1 MLLILSIRSK
11 KTHNP
16 KPKLRRERLNMRVVV
31 DPGHAGRNID
41 PGAVNAT
48 TGLQEADVALSVSRL
63 VEKYLLAVGY
73 EVKLTRID
81 WEQAETDDLSY
92 RTALAN
98 DWGADIFI
106 SLHCNSAENPRA
118 EGYEVWTS
126 PGDTLG
132 DTLATSLYRQIADEF
147 PDRKGRT
154 DYSDGDPD
162 KESRFYVLVHT
173 DAPACL
179 VEMAFISNE
188 EEAALLADAAWQDRY
203 ARAIARGVTDYFVA
217 MEG

>member
-1 MLLILSIRSK
+1 M
-11 KTHNP
+11 
-16 KPKLRRERLNMRVVV
+16 LNMKVVI

-41 PGAVNAT
+41 PGAVNGS
-48 TGLQEADVALSVSRL
+48 TGLQEADVALVISRQ
-63 VEKYLLAVGY
+63 VANYLLNVGY
-73 EVKLTRID
+73 EVKLTRTE
-81 WEQAETDDLSY
+81 WEQEETDDLSY

-106 SLHCNSAENPRA
+106 SLHCNSAANQSA

-126 PGDTLG
+126 QGNTLG
-132 DTLATSLYRQIADEF
+132 DKLATCIYGQIAAEF
-147 PDRKGRT
+147 PDRAGRT

-179 VEMAFISNE
+179 VEMAFISNDA
-188 EEAALLADAAWQDRY
+188 EAALLADAAWQDRY
-203 ARAIARGVTDYFVA
+203 ARAIALGVTDYFAA

>member
-1 MLLILSIRSK
+1 MK
-11 KTHNP
+11 
-16 KPKLRRERLNMRVVV
+16 VVI

-41 PGAVNAT
+41 PGAVNGS
-48 TGLQEADVALSVSRL
+48 TGLQEADVALVISRQ
-63 VEKYLLAVGY
+63 VANYLLNVGY
-73 EVKLTRID
+73 EVKLTRTE
-81 WEQAETDDLSY
+81 WEQEETDDLSY

-106 SLHCNSAENPRA
+106 SLHCNSAENPSA
-118 EGYEVWTS
+118 EGYEIWTS
-126 PGDTLG
+126 PGQTEG
-132 DTLATSLYRQIADEF
+132 DRLATCIYKQIAAEF
-147 PDRKGRT
+147 PDRAGRT

-179 VEMAFISNE
+179 VEMAFISNDA
-188 EEAALLADAAWQDRY
+188 EAALLADAAWQDRY

>member
-1 MLLILSIRSK
+1 
-11 KTHNP
+11 
-16 KPKLRRERLNMRVVV
+16 MRIVI
-31 DPGHAGRNID
+31 DPGHAGRNVD

-48 TGLQEADVALSVSRL
+48 MGLQEADIALMISRL
-63 VEKYLLAVGY
+63 VENYLLKIGY
-73 EVKLTRID
+73 EVKLTRTER
-81 WEQAETDDLSY
+81 EQAETDDLSY

-98 DWGADIFI
+98 DWAADIFI
-106 SLHCNSAENPRA
+106 SLHCNSAANQSA

-126 PGDTLG
+126 PGNTLG
-132 DTLATSLYRQIADEF
+132 DKLATRIYGQIAAEF
-147 PDRKGRT
+147 PDRAGRT

-179 VEMAFISNE
+179 VEMAFISNDA
-188 EEAALLADAAWQDRY
+188 EAALLADAAWQDRY

>member
-1 MLLILSIRSK
+1 
-11 KTHNP
+11 
-16 KPKLRRERLNMRVVV
+16 MRIVI

-41 PGAVNAT
+41 PGAVHGV
-48 TGLQEADVALSVSRL
+48 TGLQEADVTLSVSRL

-73 EVKLTRID
+73 EVKLTRTD

-98 DWGADIFI
+98 GWSADIFI
-106 SLHCNSAENPRA
+106 SLHCNSAANPSA

-126 PGDTLG
+126 PGQTEG
-132 DTLATSLYRQIADEF
+132 DRLATCIYGQITAEF
-147 PDRKGRT
+147 PDRAGRT

-179 VEMAFISNE
+179 VEMAFISND
-188 EEAALLADAAWQDRY
+188 EEAALLVNTAWQDRY
-203 ARAIARGVTDYFVA
+203 ARAIARGVTDYFA
-217 MEG
+217 ATEG

>member
-1 MLLILSIRSK
+1 
-11 KTHNP
+11 
-16 KPKLRRERLNMRVVV
+16 MRIVI

-41 PGAVNAT
+41 PGAVHAA
-48 TGLQEADVALSVSRL
+48 TGLQEADVALVISRL
-63 VEKYLLAVGY
+63 VKTYLGTVGY
-73 EVKLTRID
+73 EVKLTRTE

-98 DWGADIFI
+98 GWAADIFI
-106 SLHCNSAENPRA
+106 SLHCNSAANQSA

-126 PGDTLG
+126 PGNTLG
-132 DTLATSLYRQIADEF
+132 DKLATRIYGQIAAEF
-147 PDRKGRT
+147 PDRAGRT

-179 VEMAFISNE
+179 VEMAFISNDA
-188 EEAALLADAAWQDRY
+188 EAALLANAAWQDRY

>member
-1 MLLILSIRSK
+1 M
-11 KTHNP
+11 
-16 KPKLRRERLNMRVVV
+16 LNMKVVI

-41 PGAVNAT
+41 PGAVNGS
-48 TGLQEADVALSVSRL
+48 TGLQEADVALVISRQ
-63 VEKYLLAVGY
+63 VANYLLNVGY
-73 EVKLTRID
+73 EVKQTRTE
-81 WEQAETDDLSY
+81 WEQEETDDLSY

-106 SLHCNSAENPRA
+106 SLHCNSAANQSA

-126 PGDTLG
+126 PGNTLG
-132 DTLATSLYRQIADEF
+132 DKLATRIYGQIAAEF
-147 PDRKGRT
+147 PDRAGRT

-179 VEMAFISNE
+179 VEMAFISNDA
-188 EEAALLADAAWQDRY
+188 EAALLADAAWQDRY

>member
-1 MLLILSIRSK
+1 MK
-11 KTHNP
+11 
-16 KPKLRRERLNMRVVV
+16 VVI
-31 DPGHAGRNID
+31 DPGHAGRNTD
-41 PGAVNAT
+41 SGAINAT
-48 TGLQEADVALSVSRL
+48 TGLQEADVALVISRL
-63 VEKYLLAVGY
+63 VKKYLLAVGY
-73 EVKLTRID
+73 EVKLTRTE

-92 RTALAN
+92 RTTLAN

-106 SLHCNSAENPRA
+106 SLHCNSTANESA
-118 EGYEVWTS
+118 EGYEIWTS
-126 PGDTLG
+126 PGQTEG
-132 DTLATSLYRQIADEF
+132 DRLATCIYGQIAAEF
-147 PDRKGRT
+147 LDRVGRT

-179 VEMAFISNE
+179 VEMAFISNDA
-188 EEAALLADAAWQDRY
+188 EAALLADAEWQDRY

>member
-1 MLLILSIRSK
+1 M
-11 KTHNP
+11 
-16 KPKLRRERLNMRVVV
+16 LNMKVVI

-41 PGAVNAT
+41 PGAVNGS
-48 TGLQEADVALSVSRL
+48 TGLQEADVALVISRQ
-63 VEKYLLAVGY
+63 VANYLLNVGY
-73 EVKLTRID
+73 EVKLTRTE
-81 WEQAETDDLSY
+81 WEQEETDDLSY

-106 SLHCNSAENPRA
+106 SLHCNSAANQSA

-126 PGDTLG
+126 PGNTLG
-132 DTLATSLYRQIADEF
+132 DKLATCIYGQIAAEF
-147 PDRKGRT
+147 PDRASRT

-179 VEMAFISNE
+179 VEMAFISND
-188 EEAALLADAAWQDRY
+188 EEAALLSDVAWQTRY
-203 ARAIARGVTDYFVA
+203 ARAIARGVTDYTA
-217 MEG
+217 LKTNAE

>member
-1 MLLILSIRSK
+1 
-11 KTHNP
+11 
-16 KPKLRRERLNMRVVV
+16 MRIVI

-41 PGAVNAT
+41 PGAVNGS
-48 TGLQEADVALSVSRL
+48 TGLQEADVALVISRQ
-63 VEKYLLAVGY
+63 VANYLLNVGY
-73 EVKLTRID
+73 EVKLTRTE
-81 WEQAETDDLSY
+81 WEQEETDDLSY

-106 SLHCNSAENPRA
+106 SLHCNSAANESA

-126 PGDTLG
+126 PGQTEG
-132 DTLATSLYRQIADEF
+132 DRLATCIYKQIAAEF
-147 PDRKGRT
+147 PDRAGRT

-162 KESRFYVLVHT
+162 NESRFYVLVYT

-179 VEMAFISNE
+179 VEMAFISNDA
-188 EEAALLADAAWQDRY
+188 EAALLADAEWKDRY
-203 ARAIARGVTDYFVA
+203 ARAIARGVTDYFGA